1 MKKLEVVDIC
11 DCSNKLLILGF
22 LKEYD
27 SEDKSLKYPLVDIL
41 DGHLCIKKDIIVDNG
56 CYNEDGIYNTYFDVY
71 SAYYPIECCPICSKK
86 YEYVETYDESLKL
99 V

>member
-11 DCSNKLLILGF
+11 DCSNKLLIIGF
-22 LKEYD
+22 LKKYD

-41 DGHLCIKKDIIVDNG
+41 DGHLCLKKDIIVDNG
-56 CYNEDGIYNTYFDVY
+56 WYNEDGIYNTYFDVY
-71 SAYYPIECCPICSKK
+71 SVYYPIECCPICSKK
-86 YEYVETYDESLKL
+86 YEYVERYDESLKL